1 MTDPSCC
8 LRRLLGRSYETMT
21 EESAKKSKVSSA
33 AASMS
38 SFFLLD
44 QIRVALH
51 LVAAPSELYFSQVV
65 VPAVGA
71 VSIS

>member
-21 EESAKKSKVSSA
+21 EESAKKSKVSSL
-33 AASMS
+33 AASMF

-44 QIRVALH
+44 QIESFSVSLLVH
-51 LVAAPSELYFSQVV
+51 LSCIFLRLWYQQ
-65 VPAVGA
+65 
-71 VSIS
+71 